1 MHSTLEKSTFLI
13 LLLAMSVAFT
23 WILSPFFSPIF
34 WAFVLALLF
43 YPMNRML
50 VIRTGNKKNIA
61 ALTTLVIAT
70 LMAVLPT
77 MVLAGAVFR
86 ELGTIYSEV
95 TQDGEDI
102 EGYIDKVQESYPA
115 IRNFFTELGMDV
127 ESVKESARAGISQ
140 AGEFLAKYTF
150 TFGQN
155 AVLFIIN
162 LALML
167 YLTFFLLRDGKI
179 IVMTLLRAF
188 PLHEERER
196 LLVEK
201 FSEVVRATI
210 KGNVIIALIQGSLGG
225 LAFWAL
231 GIPGPLL
238 WGAVMVVVSL
248 IPLIGSG
255 LVWVPVG
262 IYLFVTGNW
271 IKGIVLLLFGTFV
284 IGLVDNFLRPIL
296 VGRDTKLPDYIVL
309 FSTLGGLALLGIDG
323 FVMGPLIAASFVV
336 LWQIFVQEFNTDG
349 RV

>member
-1 MHSTLEKSTFLI
+1 MQSTLEKSTFLI
-13 LLLAMSVAFT
+13 LLLSMSLAFT

-50 VIRTGNKKNIA
+50 LMRMGNGKNLA
-61 ALTTLVIAT
+61 ALATLSIAT

-77 MVLAGAVFR
+77 MVLGGAVFR
-86 ELGTIYSEV
+86 ELASIYSDV

-102 EGYIDKVQESYPA
+102 EGYIERMQESYPA
-115 IRNFFTELGMDV
+115 IRNFFTEIGMDM
-127 ESVKESARAGISQ
+127 ESVKESAREGIRR
-140 AGEFLAKYTF
+140 AGEFVAKYTV

-155 AVLFIIN
+155 AVLFVIN

-167 YLTFFLLRDGKI
+167 YLTFFLLRDGKV
-179 IVMTLLRAF
+179 IVRSLLRAI

-196 LLVEK
+196 QLAEK

-210 KGNVIIALIQGSLGG
+210 KGNVIIGVIQGFLGG

-231 GIPGPLL
+231 GIPGALL
-238 WGAVMVVVSL
+238 WGAVMVVLSL

-255 LVWVPVG
+255 LVWFPVA
-262 IYLFVTGNW
+262 IYLLATGDYL
-271 IKGIVLLLFGTFV
+271 KGILLLIFGTLV

-296 VGRDTKLPDYIVL
+296 VGRDTKLPDYVVL
-309 FSTLGGLALLGIDG
+309 FSTLGGLALLGVDG
-323 FVMGPLIAASFVV
+323 FVLGPLIAASFVV
-336 LWQIFVQEFNTDG
+336 LWQIFVRDFDTDG
-349 RV
+349 DR

>member
-13 LLLAMSVAFT
+13 LLLSMSLAFT

-43 YPMNRML
+43 YPMNRIL
-50 VIRTGNKKNIA
+50 VMRMGNGKNLA
-61 ALTTLVIAT
+61 ALATLLIAT
-70 LMAVLPT
+70 LMVVLPT

-86 ELGTIYSEV
+86 ELAEIYSDV

-102 EGYIDKVQESYPA
+102 EGYIERMQESYPA
-115 IRNFFTELGMDV
+115 IRNFFTEIGMDV
-127 ESVKESARAGISQ
+127 DAVRESAREGIRR
-140 AGEFLAKYTF
+140 AGEFLAKYTV

-155 AVLFIIN
+155 ALLFIIN

-167 YLTFFLLRDGKI
+167 YLTFFLLRDGKV
-179 IVMTLLRAF
+179 IVRSLLRAF
-188 PLHEERER
+188 PLNEERER
-196 LLVEK
+196 QLAEK

-210 KGNVIIALIQGSLGG
+210 KGNVIIGVIQGSLGG

-238 WGAVMVVVSL
+238 WASVMVVLSL

-255 LVWVPVG
+255 LVWFPVA
-262 IYLFVTGNW
+262 IYLLATGEYLE
-271 IKGIVLLLFGTFV
+271 GIVLLVFGTFV

-296 VGRDTKLPDYIVL
+296 VGRDTKLPDYVVL
-309 FSTLGGLALLGIDG
+309 FSTLGGLALLGVDG
-323 FVMGPLIAASFVV
+323 FVLGPLIAASFLV
-336 LWQIFVQEFNTDG
+336 LWQIFVRDFDTNGD
-349 RV
+349 R

>member
-13 LLLAMSVAFT
+13 LLLSMSLAFT

-50 VIRTGNKKNIA
+50 LLRMGNGKNLA
-61 ALTTLVIAT
+61 ALATLSIAT

-77 MVLAGAVFR
+77 MVLGGAVFR
-86 ELGTIYSEV
+86 ELATIYSDV

-102 EGYIDKVQESYPA
+102 EGYIERMQESYPA
-115 IRNFFTELGMDV
+115 IRNFFTEIGMDV
-127 ESVKESARAGISQ
+127 EAVKESAREGIRR
-140 AGEFLAKYTF
+140 AGEFVAKYTV

-155 AVLFIIN
+155 AVLFVIN

-167 YLTFFLLRDGKI
+167 YLTFFLLRDGKV
-179 IVMTLLRAF
+179 IVRSLLRAI

-196 LLVEK
+196 QLAEK

-210 KGNVIIALIQGSLGG
+210 KGNFIIGVIQGSLGG

-238 WGAVMVVVSL
+238 WGAVMVVLSL

-255 LVWVPVG
+255 LVWFPVA
-262 IYLFVTGNW
+262 IYLLATGDYLE
-271 IKGIVLLLFGTFV
+271 GIVLLIFGTLV

-296 VGRDTKLPDYIVL
+296 VGRDTKLPDYVVL
-309 FSTLGGLALLGIDG
+309 FSTLGGLALLGVDG
-323 FVMGPLIAASFVV
+323 FVLGPLIAASFLV
-336 LWQIFVQEFNTDG
+336 LWQIFVRDFDTDG
-349 RV
+349 DR